1 MGVKMKIKKNK
12 MRYKV
17 SEGEFEIYLDIDYET
32 DEVKILNECQ
42 EEKFVF
48 SSNWT
53 VERMEKWEKVIKLMN
68 RALEIIDKE
77 YR

>member
-68 RALEIIDKE
+68 RALEIINKE
-77 YR
+77 FK

>member
-53 VERMEKWEKVIKLMN
+53 VERIEKWEKVIKLMN
-68 RALEIIDKE
+68 RALEIINKE
-77 YR
+77 FK

>member
-53 VERMEKWEKVIKLMN
+53 VERIEKWEKVIKLMN